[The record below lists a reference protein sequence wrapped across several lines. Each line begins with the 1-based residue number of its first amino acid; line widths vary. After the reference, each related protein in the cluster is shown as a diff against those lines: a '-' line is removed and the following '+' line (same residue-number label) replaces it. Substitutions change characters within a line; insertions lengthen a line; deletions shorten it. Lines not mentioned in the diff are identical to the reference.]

1 MGVDKRAY
9 SKYTVNGSEYTI
21 GFYPILVLNA
31 FHTADRQARLLWTSP
46 CVRRKSWSSR
56 IN

>member
-21 GFYPILVLNA
+21 GFYPTLVLNA
-31 FHTADRQARLLWTSP
+31 FHTADRQARLL
-46 CVRRKSWSSR
+46 
-56 IN
+56 